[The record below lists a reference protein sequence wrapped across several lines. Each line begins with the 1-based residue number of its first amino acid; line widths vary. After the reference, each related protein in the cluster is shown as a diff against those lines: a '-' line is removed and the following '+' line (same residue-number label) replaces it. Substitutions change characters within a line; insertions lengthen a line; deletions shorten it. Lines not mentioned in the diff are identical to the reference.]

1 MSSRFPSARTPSS
14 APTSASEPTRSRFNL
29 SQLQAPLAAATAQ
42 AHAAASKPK
51 AAPPTQSRFNLSH
64 LDVSVPAT
72 AATAAPVAAE
82 PTSTRTFGALS
93 TNTAGSNPFGNRA
106 RAAGD
111 GSRGGERTEF
121 SEQAAAAFG
130 KKVRKSDVPE
140 QNEAVDKMVANIKE
154 RNTIWS
160 QISQIADVKAPEPVT
175 VAATATKSKAAVAKS
190 NPKKANAKKSKK
202 NAMDDDLL
210 DYVPTQHTD
219 RSHYAYNDSDEEE
232 GENKEADAI

>member
-42 AHAAASKPK
+42 VQAASSKPK

-64 LDVSVPAT
+64 LDVSGATVPA
-72 AATAAPVAAE
+72 AAAPVAAE

-130 KKVRKSDVPE
+130 KKVRKSDIPE
-140 QNEAVDKMVANIKE
+140 HNEAVDKMVATIKE
-154 RNTIWS
+154 RNTLWS
-160 QISQIADVKAPEPVT
+160 QISQITDTKAPEPVT
-175 VAATATKSKAAVAKS
+175 AAAASKSKATVKA
-190 NPKKANAKKSKK
+190 NPKANAKKSNK

-210 DYVPTQHTD
+210 DYIPTQHTD
-219 RSHYAYNDSDEEE
+219 RSHYAYNDDEEE
-232 GENKEADAI
+232 EDENKESDAI